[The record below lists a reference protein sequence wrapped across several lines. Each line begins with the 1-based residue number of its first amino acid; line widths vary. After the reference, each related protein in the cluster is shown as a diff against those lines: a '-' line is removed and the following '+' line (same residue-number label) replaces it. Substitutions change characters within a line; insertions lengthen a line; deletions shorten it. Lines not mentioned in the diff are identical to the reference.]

1 MMTSSPRGAG
11 SRLVELLLEA
21 GGAMALIANP
31 FAAAAT
37 ATKQNRRA
45 TGSATIPKMDGAS
58 KD

>member
-1 MMTSSPRGAG
+1 MTPSLRDIGR
-11 SRLVELLLEA
+11 RLVELLLEA

-37 ATKQNRRA
+37 AAKHSRA
-45 TGSATIPKMDGAS
+45 VPTSVTIPKMDGAS